1 MAAVTQ
7 NKKRN
12 AVEGDTR
19 VIQYNIDLAASG
31 DTLTVP
37 LRTVEQVVIEPS
49 TITAYSV
56 AAGSV
61 YGTSVITFT
70 ASGAGTGIDVN
81 VRGRD

>member
-12 AVEGDTR
+12 TVEGDSR
-19 VIQYNIDLAASG
+19 VIYYNIDLAASG

-37 LRTVEQVVIEPS
+37 LRTVDIVVIELS
-49 TITAYSV
+49 TITGYSV
-56 AAGSV
+56 AAGSS

-70 ASGAGTGIDVN
+70 ASGAATGVDVS